1 MKKSGYLLFPLLIL
15 AAILVSCGKDTTSE
29 DSGVTGASWKQTEV
43 IASAG
48 GEKTYYFMASA
59 AWTARSDQSWC
70 SITTPSGSSGG
81 SKLGIE
87 ADANPTSSLRTATVS
102 ISVSG
107 YSPVRFEISQ
117 PGEGSSGSGADA
129 ELNRMVDEYLIQN
142 YLWNSDYKKLTRD
155 LSLDYVDAQQNFLK
169 TTLLGMSTNTLDKKK
184 TSSGY
189 KVYSHLTCSA
199 AASRTVKTSRAG
211 VNHSIKRE
219 EEYNFGIAGIALISY
234 TGANNKPTGEYAFA
248 VTAVYPDSPAAEAGI
263 KRGTLIRLI
272 NNAVIN
278 QSNYEKHYY
287 TLIAPGSAQ
296 SLSVTEHNA
305 GSQPITLAA
314 RLLYPS
320 PVIHEEVI
328 EAGANKIGYLVYNS
342 FDAAYDDDLLAAVK
356 RFRDTGITNLIL
368 DLRNNGGGHVISSK
382 MLSTCIAGAACN
394 GKVFEYYRYND
405 ERMADPTK
413 TSYDTGRTYDKTI
426 RKFYENFAYGDYYGV
441 DLKQYALNIDRLYIL
456 TTNATASSSEA
467 VINSLRG
474 IDFPVTLVGKPTE
487 GKNVGMEVKNLTV
500 GNYDYE
506 LAPIT
511 FQSYNAKNA
520 TVDPTGLPVDLE
532 ASDWNNGYIDFG
544 DPDEPLLAR
553 ALTQITGKTYRP
565 ASPTR
570 TGGAEFV
577 PATNIV
583 LPEISNRP
591 SGMLAL
597 CPQQEE
603 E

>member
-15 AAILVSCGKDTTSE
+15 AAVLASCGKDSTSE

-59 AWTARSDQSWC
+59 NWTARSDQSWC
-70 SITTPSGSSGG
+70 SVTTPSGSSGG
-81 SKLGIE
+81 SKLVIE
-87 ADANPTSSLRTATVS
+87 TDANSTSSLRTATVS

-107 YSPVRFEISQ
+107 YSPVRFQISQ

-129 ELNRMVDEYLIQN
+129 ELNRMVDEYLTQR
-142 YLWNSDYKKLTRD
+142 YLWNSDYKKLNRD
-155 LSLDYVDAQQNFLK
+155 LSLDYIDAQQNFLK
-169 TTLLGMSTNTLDKKK
+169 ITLLGMTANTLDKKK

-189 KVYSHLTCSA
+189 KVYSYLTRSTA
-199 AASRTVKTSRAG
+199 DQSVKTSRSG

-219 EEYNFGIAGIALISY
+219 KEYNFGIAGMTVVTYESGGVA
-234 TGANNKPTGEYAFA
+234 TGEYAFA

-272 NNAVIN
+272 NNAAITR
-278 QSNYEKHYY
+278 SNYEKHYY

-296 SLSVTEHNA
+296 SLNVTEHNA
-305 GSQPITLAA
+305 GSRPITLAA
-314 RLLYPS
+314 QLLYPS

-356 RFRDTGITNLIL
+356 RFRDAGITDLIL

-394 GKVFEYYRYND
+394 EKVFEYYRYNA

-413 TSYDTGRTYDKTI
+413 TTYETGHTYDKTI
-426 RKFYENFAYGDYYGV
+426 KKFYENFTYGDYYGV

-500 GNYDYE
+500 GNYAYE

-511 FQSYNAKNA
+511 FQSYNAKET

-532 ASDWNNGYIDFG
+532 ASDWNGGYVDFG
-544 DPDEPLLAR
+544 DRSEPLLAR
-553 ALTQITGKTYRP
+553 ALSQITGKTYRT

-583 LPEISNRP
+583 LPENPNRP

-597 CPQQEE
+597 CPQPEE